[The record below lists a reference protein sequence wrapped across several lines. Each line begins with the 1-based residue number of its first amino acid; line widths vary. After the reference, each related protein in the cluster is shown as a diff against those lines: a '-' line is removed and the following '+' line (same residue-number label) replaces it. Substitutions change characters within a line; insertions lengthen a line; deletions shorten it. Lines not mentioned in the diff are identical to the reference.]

1 MNHDAAPTAGSSP
14 AAAQPAA
21 PAIAL
26 SDGAKMLVFGIMA
39 LGMFMSL
46 LDIQIVAASL
56 PEVTSGIG
64 AGVDEGSWIQT
75 AYLIAEIIMIPLSAF
90 LSRAFSTRWLFTA
103 SAAAFTLSSIACGL
117 AWSLPVMIT
126 FRAIQGF
133 VGGAMIPTVFA
144 TGFALFQGPKRA
156 MIPAILGMTG
166 TLAPILGP
174 AFGGWITDVLSW
186 RWLFFIN
193 VVPGLAITF
202 LVPIFGKI
210 DEAEPAVLKTFDGWG
225 VPLLVM
231 FLGGLEYVLEEGP
244 RWNWFE
250 DQINCI
256 MAGISIIGAFGFM
269 YRSFTHSHPVIDL
282 RVFKNAQFAMGC
294 LFQFVLGIGMFSSI
308 YLIPQFLAQ
317 VQSYRSI
324 DIGRAVFITGVAQVF
339 STPLSAIASQRFDP
353 RHMLVFGFTL
363 FAASMAWT
371 SMLSTDWGGSE
382 MFWPQALRGFAMMF
396 CIVPATN
403 LCMGAMPPS
412 QLKTASGLSNLMRS
426 LGGAVGI
433 AGASTVI
440 NERYQLHF
448 SRIVERLTP
457 DNPALSATL
466 AQLRDMVAQNI
477 AGPLAEQKAALN
489 MLLQM
494 VNRQALALTYADTF
508 VLLGV
513 LFIAVLIVIP
523 FSRPIPPVAG
533 PAPSEH

>member
-1 MNHDAAPTAGSSP
+1 MNES
-14 AAAQPAA
+14 
-21 PAIAL
+21 L
-26 SDGAKMLVFGIMA
+26 SASEVHTEQSGQMTDGIKMLIFGIMA
-39 LGMFMSL
+39 LGMFMAL
-46 LDIQIVAASL
+46 LDIQIVASSL

-103 SAAAFTLSSIACGL
+103 SAAAFTISSIACGL

-193 VVPGLAITF
+193 VLPGLAITC
-202 LVPIFGKI
+202 LVPIYGKI
-210 DEAEPAVLKTFDGWG
+210 DVAEPAVLKTFDVWG
-225 VPLLVM
+225 IPLLAM

-250 DQINCI
+250 DQTNCI
-256 MAGISIIGAFGFM
+256 VAGISIIGAFGFI
-269 YRSFTHSHPVIDL
+269 YRSLTHRYPVIDL
-282 RVFKNAQFAMGC
+282 RIFRNAQFAMGC

-317 VQSYRSI
+317 VQSYKSI
-324 DIGRAVFITGVAQVF
+324 DIGRTVFVTGVAQVF
-339 STPLSAIASQRFDP
+339 STPLSALLSQRFDP
-353 RHMLVFGFTL
+353 RHMLVFGFSL

-371 SMLSTDWGGSE
+371 SCLSTDWGGTE
-382 MFWPQALRGFAMMF
+382 LFWPQLLRGLALMF

-412 QLKTASGLSNLMRS
+412 QLKTASGISNLMRS

-457 DNPALSATL
+457 DNPVFATTL
-466 AQLRDMVAQNI
+466 AQLNQLVSQSI
-477 AGPLAEQKAALN
+477 AGPIAEQKAAFSV
-489 MLLQM
+489 LLQM
-494 VNRQALALTYADTF
+494 VNRQALALTFADTF
-508 VLLGV
+508 VVIGV

-523 FSRPIPPVAG
+523 FSDPVAPAAG